1 MALIVGTNTY
11 ATEGELGTYAND
23 RGIVI
28 VDSNPSVLLTKA
40 MDYLATL
47 EDRWQGSRT
56 SASQPLAWPRTG
68 VYVYGTA
75 LADDAIPQ
83 SLKDAQ
89 CRLALDVDAGTAL
102 LPTVSAGSKGSVIE
116 ETVFG
121 AVSVKYAE
129 GANNT
134 QPVFTAAMGLLKPLM
149 KASGGIN
156 FEVRRV

>member
-1 MALIVGTNTY
+1 MPLIVGTDTY
-11 ATEGELGTYAND
+11 ASEAELAAYALA
-23 RGIVI
+23 RGITVTGT
-28 VDSNPSVLLTKA
+28 PSILLIKA

-56 SASQPLAWPRTG
+56 SAAQPLAWPRTG

-89 CRLALDVDAGTAL
+89 CRLALDVDAGVAL

-116 ETVFG
+116 ETVD
-121 AVSVKYAE
+121 VVTVKYAE

-149 KASGGIN
+149 KAGGGIN

>member
-1 MALIVGTNTY
+1 MPLTPGTDTY
-11 ATEGELGTYAND
+11 ATEAELGAYASA
-23 RGIVI
+23 RGITVTGT
-28 VDSNPSVLLTKA
+28 PSVLLTNA

-47 EDRWQGSRT
+47 EDRWQGERT
-56 SASQPLAWPRTG
+56 SPTQPLAWPRTG

-89 CRLALDVDAGTAL
+89 CRLALDVDSGVAL
-102 LPTVSAGSKGSVIE
+102 LPTVSAGSKGSVIAE
-116 ETVFG
+116 KVDTIEVR
-121 AVSVKYAE
+121 YAE

-149 KASGGIN
+149 KAGGGIN

>member
-28 VDSNPSVLLTKA
+28 VDSNPSVLLLLA

-47 EDRWQGSRT
+47 EDRWHGERT
-56 SASQPLAWPRTG
+56 SVSQPLAWPRTG

-89 CRLALDVDAGTAL
+89 CRLALDVDAGIAL

-116 ETVFG
+116 ETVD
-121 AVSVKYAE
+121 VVTVKYAE

-134 QPVFTAAMGLLKPLM
+134 QPVFTAAIGLLKPLM
-149 KASGGIN
+149 KAGGGIN

>member
-11 ATEGELGTYAND
+11 ATAAELAAYATA
-23 RGIVI
+23 RGLEVAG
-28 VDSNPSVLLTKA
+28 DSDVLLTKA
-40 MDYLATL
+40 LDYLATL

-56 SASQPLAWPRTG
+56 SVSQPLAWPRAG
-68 VYVYGTA
+68 VYVYGTL

-89 CRLALDVDAGTAL
+89 CRLALDVDAGVAL
-102 LPTVSAGSKGSVIE
+102 LPTVGAGSKGSMIEQTVDVI
-116 ETVFG
+116 TT
-121 AVSVKYAE
+121 KWAE

-149 KASGGIN
+149 KAGGGIN

>member
-1 MALIVGTNTY
+1 MALVVGTNTY
-11 ATEGELGTYAND
+11 ASEAELSAYASAREIDIAGT
-23 RGIVI
+23 
-28 VDSNPSVLLTKA
+28 PSALLTKA

-89 CRLALDVDAGTAL
+89 CRLALDVDAGVAL

-149 KASGGIN
+149 KAGGGIN

>member
-1 MALIVGTNTY
+1 MPLTPGTDTY
-11 ATEGELGTYAND
+11 ATEAELAAYAAA
-23 RGIVI
+23 RGITVTGT
-28 VDSNPSVLLTKA
+28 PSVLLLLA
-40 MDYLATL
+40 IDYLATL

-89 CRLALDVDAGTAL
+89 CRLALDVDAGVPL

-116 ETVFG
+116 ETVD
-121 AVSVKYAE
+121 VVTVKYAE

-149 KASGGIN
+149 KAGGGIN

>member
-1 MALIVGTNTY
+1 MALIAGTNTY
-11 ATEGELGTYAND
+11 STATELAAYATA
-23 RGIVI
+23 RGIEI
-28 VDSNPSVLLTKA
+28 AGESDALLVGA

-47 EDRWQGSRT
+47 EDRWQGVRT
-56 SASQPLAWPRTG
+56 SPTQPLAWPRTG

-89 CRLALDVDAGTAL
+89 IRLALESDAGVAL

-149 KASGGIN
+149 KAGGGIN

>member
-1 MALIVGTNTY
+1 MALIAGTNTY
-11 ATEGELGTYAND
+11 ATAVELSSYATA
-23 RGIVI
+23 RGITITGDPDVI
-28 VDSNPSVLLTKA
+28 LLQA

-47 EDRWQGSRT
+47 EGQWHGERT
-56 SASQPLAWPRTG
+56 SPTQPLAWPRTG

-89 CRLALDVDAGTAL
+89 CRLALDVDAGVEL

-116 ETVFG
+116 ETVD
-121 AVSVKYAE
+121 VVTVKYAE

-149 KASGGIN
+149 KAGGGIN

>member
-1 MALIVGTNTY
+1 MPLTPGTDTY
-11 ATEGELGTYAND
+11 ASEAELAAYASA
-23 RGIVI
+23 RGITVTGT
-28 VDSNPSVLLTKA
+28 PSVLLLLA

-47 EDRWQGSRT
+47 EDRWQGERT
-56 SASQPLAWPRTG
+56 SPTQPLAWPRTG
-68 VYVYGTA
+68 VYVYGTL

-89 CRLALDVDAGTAL
+89 CRLALDADAGVAL

-116 ETVFG
+116 ETVD
-121 AVSVKYAE
+121 VVTVKYAE

-149 KASGGIN
+149 KAGGGIN

>member
-47 EDRWQGSRT
+47 EDRWQGERT
-56 SASQPLAWPRTG
+56 SPTQPLAWPRTG

-149 KASGGIN
+149 KAGGGIN

>member
-1 MALIVGTNTY
+1 MALVVGTNTY
-11 ATEGELGTYAND
+11 ASEAELSAYAAAREID
-23 RGIVI
+23 IAG
-28 VDSNPSVLLTKA
+28 SPSTLLTKA

-47 EDRWQGSRT
+47 EDRWHGERT
-56 SASQPLAWPRTG
+56 SPTQPLAWPRTG

-89 CRLALDVDAGTAL
+89 CRLALDVDAGVAL

-116 ETVFG
+116 ETVDVV
-121 AVSVKYAE
+121 AVKYAE

-149 KASGGIN
+149 KAGGGIN

>member
-1 MALIVGTNTY
+1 MPLTPGTDTY
-11 ATEGELGTYAND
+11 ATEAELAAYAAA
-23 RGIVI
+23 RGITVTGSRSVI
-28 VDSNPSVLLTKA
+28 LTLA

-47 EDRWQGSRT
+47 DDQWHGVRT

-89 CRLALDVDAGTAL
+89 CRLALDVDAGVAL

-116 ETVFG
+116 ETVD
-121 AVSVKYAE
+121 VVTVKYAE

-149 KASGGIN
+149 KAGGGIN